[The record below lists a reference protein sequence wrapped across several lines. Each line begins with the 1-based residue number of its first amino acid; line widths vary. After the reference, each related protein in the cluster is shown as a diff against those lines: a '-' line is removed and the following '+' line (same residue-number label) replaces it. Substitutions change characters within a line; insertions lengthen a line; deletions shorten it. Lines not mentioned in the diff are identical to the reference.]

1 MIGDL
6 FFIELYNI
14 SLGMKN
20 KLFSGKPLALA
31 PLNVAINNTN
41 IE

>member
-14 SLGMKN
+14 SLGIKN
-20 KLFSGKPLALA
+20 KLFSGNRSPSLS
-31 PLNVAINNTN
+31 LNVAINNTN